1 MRPGRQPHPDM
12 QAYPDMRPHPDM
24 RRGQRLGHD
33 GPVSFDGFGPDVLA
47 FYAQLE
53 DDNSRE
59 FWTSHRQVYDD
70 QVAAPLK
77 ELAAWLEPRFG
88 AVKLFRPHRDVRF
101 SKDKSPYKTEAGM
114 AVSTMSMGLYAALN
128 ADGLFV
134 AGGLWEASTDQAR
147 RLRAATADD
156 RTGPPLTRV
165 VNELRAAGWSVDGAR
180 LQRVPKPWDE
190 THPRADLLH
199 LKTLTGSRLNDPG
212 SWLYTVEAAA
222 RLAEQWQSLGELSHW
237 LDKHVGP
244 PEHRRQ
250 TAAESAR

>member
-1 MRPGRQPHPDM
+1 MI
-12 QAYPDMRPHPDM
+12 
-24 RRGQRLGHD
+24 
-33 GPVSFDGFGPDVLA
+33 FDGFGPDVLA

-59 FWTSHRQVYDD
+59 FWTSHKEVYDA

-77 ELAAWLEPRFG
+77 ELAARLEPTFG
-88 AVKLFRPHRDVRF
+88 ALKIFRPHRDVRF

-114 AVSTMSMGLYAALN
+114 YVSTGGGGGLYAALN

-134 AGGLWEASTDQAR
+134 AGGIHDASTDQAR
-147 RLRAATADD
+147 RLRAAAADD

-165 VNELRAAGWSVDGAR
+165 VNELRADGWTVDGAR
-180 LQRVPKPWDE
+180 LQRVPKPWDD

-199 LKTLTGSRLNDPG
+199 LKTLTGSRLDEPG
-212 SWLYTVEAAA
+212 AWLHTAEAADRLSEQWHA
-222 RLAEQWQSLGELSHW
+222 LAELGHW

-250 TAAESAR
+250 TAAEGAREHGTGGR